1 MVENS
6 TNIVWH
12 GGSVTRAD
20 RERLLGQ
27 QGATVWLTGL
37 SGSGKSTIAVGV
49 EAILVGSGRLCYR
62 VDGDNL
68 RHGLNRNLGFS
79 AEDRRENVR
88 RTGEVCRIL
97 ADAGVIVLASL
108 VSPFRADRE
117 LVRSLHNE
125 WNLPF
130 LEVFVD
136 VPLDVAEGR
145 DPKGLYKK
153 ARAGEIRD
161 FTGIHQAYERP
172 QSPELLLESHRS
184 TVAQSAACVVD
195 LLRTRSILPSS
206 TLGSSHSQRTSAE

>member
-1 MVENS
+1 MIEKS
-6 TNIVWH
+6 ANIVWH
-12 GGSVTRAD
+12 GSSVARAD
-20 RERLLGQ
+20 RENLLGQ
-27 QGATVWLTGL
+27 RGATVWLTGL

-49 EAILVGSGRLCYR
+49 EALLVGSGRLCYR

-79 AEDRRENVR
+79 AEDRSENVR

-172 QSPELLLESHRS
+172 QNPELLLESHTS
-184 TVAQSAACVVD
+184 TVAQSAQCVVD
-195 LLRTRSILPSS
+195 LLQTRSILSS
-206 TLGSSHSQRTSAE
+206 SDLGSSRSQRTSAE